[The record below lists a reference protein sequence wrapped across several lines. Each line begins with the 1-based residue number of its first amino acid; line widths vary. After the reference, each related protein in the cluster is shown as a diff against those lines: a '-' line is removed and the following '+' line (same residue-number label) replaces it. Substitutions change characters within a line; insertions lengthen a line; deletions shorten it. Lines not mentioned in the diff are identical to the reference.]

1 MTNPVTRR
9 QLLHHALALGCSA
22 AASPFLTPIAL
33 AQTGGDARLVVII
46 LRGAMDGIDVFRPVG
61 DPDFA
66 ALRPHLGADTSGL
79 ALDNFFALHPTLSG
93 LHPLWSAGEMA
104 FVPATSTLYRDRR
117 SHFDGQ
123 DHLEVGTAGTLP
135 PTLARDGWLNRLVA
149 LLPGATA
156 RTAFAV
162 GHDRMMV
169 LDGAAPM
176 TQWAPGTEL
185 ALNPQAQL
193 LLSYLFTQDPLFA
206 DAGLAALA
214 MGQPDPAMLDDDD
227 DTDMM
232 AGSARP
238 GDAESLAAYV
248 AQQLRG
254 DTRIAAFSL
263 TGWDTHRDQNR
274 TLLPALT
281 RLETAI
287 LTLRRDLGPDWS
299 KTTVMAMTEFGRTA
313 RENGARGTDHGTGGA
328 LLLAGGAL
336 RGGRA
341 IGGWPGLAESALYDR
356 RDLMP
361 LSDIRA
367 YPAWAMRD
375 LFGLRASDIERSVFT
390 GLDMGDTPNLFL

>member
-1 MTNPVTRR
+1 MPSLTRR
-9 QLLHHALALGCSA
+9 HLLTLGCSL
-22 AASPFLTPIAL
+22 AASPFVTPIAL
-33 AQTGGDARLVVII
+33 AQTGGQARLVVIV
-46 LRGAMDGIDVFRPVG
+46 LRGAMDGLDVFRPMG
-61 DPDFA
+61 DPNFR
-66 ALRPHLGADTSGL
+66 ALRPSLSDGGL
-79 ALDNFFALHPTLSG
+79 PLDNFFALHPGLPG
-93 LHPLWSAGEMA
+93 LHPLWAAGEMA

-149 LLPGATA
+149 RLPGATA

-162 GHDRMMV
+162 GHERMMV
-169 LDGAAPM
+169 LDGTAPF

-185 ALNPQAQL
+185 ALVPQAEL
-193 LLSYLFTQDPLFA
+193 LLSYLFAQDPLFA

-214 MGQPDPAMLDDDD
+214 MGAPEPMEEDIPPAP
-227 DTDMM
+227 
-232 AGSARP
+232 P
-238 GDAESLAAYV
+238 GDTATLAAYV
-248 AQQLRG
+248 ASQLRA
-254 DTRIAAFSL
+254 DTTIAAFSL
-263 TGWDTHRDQNR
+263 NGWDTHRDQGR
-274 TLLPALT
+274 ALLPALT

-287 LTLRRDLGPDWS
+287 LTLRAELGPLWGQ
-299 KTTVMAMTEFGRTA
+299 TTVMAMTEFGRTA

-328 LLLAGGAL
+328 LVLAGGNL

-341 IGGWPGLAESALYDR
+341 IGGWPGLTESALYDR

-375 LFGLRASDIERSVFT
+375 LFGLSQSEIERHVFVS
-390 GLDMGDTPNLFL
+390 LDMGGNPGLFL

>member
-1 MTNPVTRR
+1 MGHSLNRR
-9 QLLHHALALGCSA
+9 QLLHRALALGCSA

-61 DPDFA
+61 DRDFA
-66 ALRPHLGADTSGL
+66 ALRPILGAETAGL
-79 ALDNFFALHPTLSG
+79 PLDNFFALHPTLAG
-93 LHPLWSAGEMA
+93 LHPLWAAGEMA

-149 LLPGATA
+149 LLPKATA

-169 LDGAAPM
+169 LDGPAPM

-193 LLSYLFTQDPLFA
+193 LLSYLFSQDPLFA
-206 DAGLAALA
+206 DAGLSALA
-214 MGQPDPAMLDDDD
+214 MGQPDPTVLDEDDSD
-227 DTDMM
+227 PM
-232 AGSARP
+232 APAARP
-238 GDAESLAAYV
+238 GDAEGLASYV
-248 AQQLRG
+248 AQQLRA

-263 TGWDTHRDQNR
+263 TGWDTHRDQSR
-274 TLLPALT
+274 TLLPALS

-287 LTLRRDLGPDWS
+287 LTLKRDLGPDWS
-299 KTTVMAMTEFGRTA
+299 KTTIMAMTEFGRTA
-313 RENGARGTDHGTGGA
+313 RENGAGGTDHGTGGA

-375 LFGLRASDIERSVFT
+375 LFGLRASDIERSVFSN
-390 GLDMGDTPNLFL
+390 LDMGDNPNLFL